1 MRSPRPFLSFGCVL
15 TCSGLLFAAPAWA
28 GGGSVFV
35 NDVNIDGLRDQT
47 FEKVNVRIDEHGN
60 VRIDAPGYSIKRVGV
75 SAKEPVQ
82 PEATITKKYFLVTE
96 QTVQGATEFDVDL
109 LLNGKFVRTLSGND
123 PQVVSELTRQLKPGK
138 NQMVLQATKKVA
150 TAGQPRSRSAA
161 HLFRVIIGEGVVNQ
175 EQVVIEKQLVTFTR
189 TAADMNDVT
198 QEFTFTTR

>member
-1 MRSPRPFLSFGCVL
+1 MRSTRPFLSFGCVL
-15 TCSGLLFAAPAWA
+15 TCSALLVAAPARA

-47 FEKVNVRIDEHGN
+47 FEKVNVRID
-60 VRIDAPGYSIKRVGV
+60 APGYSVKRVGV
-75 SAKEPVQ
+75 AAKEPVQ

-123 PQVVSELTRQLKPGK
+123 PQVVSELTRLLRPGK
-138 NQMVLQATKKVA
+138 NQIVLQATKKVA